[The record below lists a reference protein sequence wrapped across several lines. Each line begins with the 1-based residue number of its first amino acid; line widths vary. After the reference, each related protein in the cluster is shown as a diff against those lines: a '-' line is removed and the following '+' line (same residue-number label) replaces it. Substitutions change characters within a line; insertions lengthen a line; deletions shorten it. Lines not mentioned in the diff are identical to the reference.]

1 MVGVCV
7 GLEQL
12 LHAVGALRDA
22 RHGEGSVLLAPNVVD
37 CLLRALPADEV
48 TFNDL
53 DVRAH
58 HSAVVGLLPI
68 EAGEPYT
75 LTCSY
80 TERVGRLRGEVLTT
94 GEFYSGR
101 KWHSTGVY
109 IDHIASNRADE
120 ALVMPLPAPPG
131 IARQLVFFREP
142 GCPFGD
148 AERDA
153 AVLLQPHIA
162 DALRLQGRRAASRLL
177 TGRQYELLRLVA
189 VGQDNIAIAR
199 QLGISPTTIRKH
211 LENTFARLG
220 VSSRTA
226 AVARLFPDA
235 IWQ

>member
-109 IDHIASNRADE
+109 IDHIASNRADK

-189 VGQDNIAIAR
+189 IAR